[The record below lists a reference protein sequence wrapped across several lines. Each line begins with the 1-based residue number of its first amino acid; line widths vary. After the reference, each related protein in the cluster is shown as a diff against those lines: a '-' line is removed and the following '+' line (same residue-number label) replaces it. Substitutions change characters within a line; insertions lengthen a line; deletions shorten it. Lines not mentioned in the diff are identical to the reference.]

1 MLRHMRKKRIVIIVG
16 LIVVLLGFFVLQYLA
31 DTASMNDFK
40 IAINQ
45 VNVTR
50 LGVTSADIL
59 VTVNFTNPTSQ
70 DLQIASAVFDVYI
83 AESYVSHSDVS
94 SFTIPGRSS
103 TEQQISL
110 TVPYMNLAH
119 AVLEG
124 LLNNNF
130 EIAIT
135 GLAQGYIFYGLF
147 KTTVP
152 FTLSSTHS

>member
-1 MLRHMRKKRIVIIVG
+1 MGVDRNDA
-16 LIVVLLGFFVLQYLA
+16 VLA
-31 DTASMNDFK
+31 AASMGR
-40 IAINQ
+40 A
-45 VNVTR
+45 
-50 LGVTSADIL
+50 S
-59 VTVNFTNPTSQ
+59 
-70 DLQIASAVFDVYI
+70 QIASAVFDVYI

-130 EIAIT
+130 EITIK

-147 KTTVP
+147 KITVP